1 MTNKPRNFKIKNI
14 VLILLS
20 VVFIFYGIGAIII
33 LNSGAT
39 ISSVFHGEGV
49 RGFFRNNFNGHGDSI
64 NIDQNESISLKD
76 ISKISV
82 STSFSDVKVMY
93 NEESDLKV
101 ALRGNTR
108 GMMSNNDMELNVNSS
123 NGEVIIKE
131 ISNNGMH
138 NNGMH
143 MNFSDV
149 KLLLYIP
156 KDYSKAI
163 DISTVSGDMDLSQV
177 DLNTTDMN
185 LNSISGDIEAN
196 NINTKN
202 IGITSKSG
210 SVDINKLI
218 SSSLK
223 SSQISG
229 EININ
234 YFEGAMEVET
244 TSGDIEIKSNKIDGP
259 SKINSI
265 SGEVD
270 LYINPNLNLSFDI
283 NSVSGDVSVEN
294 SLNTSGVIN
303 KSKGSIKINSGG
315 TAYTVSTTS
324 GDIEIKAN

>member
-20 VVFIFYGIGAIII
+20 VVFIFYGIGAVII

-39 ISSVFHGEGV
+39 ISSVFQGEGAK
-49 RGFFRNNFNGHGDSI
+49 GFFRDNFNGHGDSI

-82 STSFSDVKVMY
+82 STTSSDVKVMY

-101 ALRGNTR
+101 ALRGNAR

-131 ISNNGMH
+131 IS

-210 SVDINKLI
+210 SVNINKLI

-283 NSVSGDVSVEN
+283 NSVSGDVSLEN

-315 TAYTVSTTS
+315 TACTVSTTS